1 MGNQAK
7 AIHLT
12 GITMK
17 ERIELWRHAFSGDQN
32 SIDATLTTFSW
43 NLAVFQTV
51 VKAVELT
58 PEDHDGNKPLNGMI
72 LELLRNTYWGSALLA
87 IRRLVDR
94 GNINGKKG
102 VVSLRSILNDARLH
116 REKITRRV
124 FVEDIAG
131 LAYDPD
137 EFYKSAPTVP
147 ENGNLIAIPHH
158 LCPSIILLRHE
169 TFDFLSGKNP
179 DNRRSDD
186 LIDEKIF
193 DKLESRIA
201 KLDDIADHA
210 TIHFAHAATD
220 VSRQGRG
227 IGPWG
232 LSQTLAALKI
242 LVETAELIGRWF
254 AHESLSTVLP
264 TPQYDQFSHVNQPLF
279 PIDDTSALEA
289 EWAKFSDMTEE
300 WIAIE
305 DTEL

>member
-1 MGNQAK
+1 
-7 AIHLT
+7 
-12 GITMK
+12 MK
-17 ERIELWRHAFSGDQN
+17 DRIEVWRHAFSGDQN
-32 SIDATLTTFSW
+32 SIEATLTTFSW

-116 REKITRRV
+116 REDITRRV

-137 EFYKSAPTVP
+137 EFYKSTSDIR
-147 ENGNLIAIPHH
+147 EDRGLIAIPHR
-158 LCPSIILLRHE
+158 LSPGTITLRHE
-169 TFDFLSGKNP
+169 TFDFLSNTTS
-179 DNRRSDD
+179 DNRSPFD
-186 LIDEKIF
+186 LIDKRIF
-193 DKLESRIA
+193 DRLESRIA
-201 KLDDIADHA
+201 TLDDIAEHA
-210 TIHFAHAATD
+210 SIHFAHAATD

-232 LSQTLAALKI
+232 LSQTLPALKT

-254 AHESLSTVLP
+254 AYASLSTVLP
-264 TPQYDQFSHVNQPLF
+264 TPQYDHFSHINQPIF
-279 PIDDTSALEA
+279 PIEDTSALEV

-305 DTEL
+305 DNDL